1 MVTDAFSGLSA
12 RAMRSRYADAMEASR
27 ESLPAFLQ
35 MYALSDPLVAAG
47 PEDEVSFH
55 LYGQAASLNREL
67 PAPDLMQALAREA
80 FATFEKVTKSVT

>member
-12 RAMRSRYADAMEASR
+12 RAMRSRYAQAMETHR
-27 ESLPAFLQ
+27 EPLPAFLQ
-35 MYALSDPLVAAG
+35 MYSLSDPLVAAG

-67 PAPDLMQALAREA
+67 PAHDLMQALTGEA
-80 FATFEKVTKSVT
+80 FATFEKVTRSAN